1 MVPIIAYTE
10 NDIKKVAEGKTKE
23 IFTISNHDEYVLIRS
38 KNRIT
43 AFNAQRSNQ
52 IEGKGAIANDTTC
65 NVFEYLNALG
75 LKTHYVERGAENEF
89 VALSCKMIPLE
100 WVARRIATG
109 SFLKRNPGVKEGYRF
124 NPPKLEVFF
133 KDDANNDPQWSEEQI
148 LEHRFEFNGLKIGKR
163 EINSMKRQTD
173 VIFRVL
179 EKAWNAEG
187 CTLIDLKVEFGVT
200 KNGELVL
207 ADVIDNDSWRVW
219 PAGDRRLQLDKQ
231 FYRDLKQVDDAAL
244 SKLKENYQTVAH
256 ITKNFIKPTCGRVVV
271 LMGSTNDMEYA
282 SRICDGCKTLGI
294 AAIKR
299 VSSAHKT
306 TENVLEIIAEYEGDS
321 IPTVFVATAG
331 RSNGLGLVIA
341 GNSALPVINAPP
353 LDADWAAKD
362 IWSSVHTPSGL
373 GCSTVLGADEAALAA
388 AKTLAINDY
397 MIFGRLLVKQF
408 DNFAAISVS
417 IQFSVSEFQK

>member
-187 CTLIDLKVEFGVT
+187 CALIDLKVEFGVT

-219 PAGDRRLQLDKQ
+219 AGRRPSSTT
-231 FYRDLKQVDDAAL
+231 R
-244 SKLKENYQTVAH
+244 QTVLSRLKAS
-256 ITKNFIKPTCGRVVV
+256 GRCCVVE
-271 LMGSTNDMEYA
+271 T
-282 SRICDGCKTLGI
+282 
-294 AAIKR
+294 
-299 VSSAHKT
+299 
-306 TENVLEIIAEYEGDS
+306 
-321 IPTVFVATAG
+321 
-331 RSNGLGLVIA
+331 
-341 GNSALPVINAPP
+341 
-353 LDADWAAKD
+353 
-362 IWSSVHTPSGL
+362 
-373 GCSTVLGADEAALAA
+373 
-388 AKTLAINDY
+388 
-397 MIFGRLLVKQF
+397 
-408 DNFAAISVS
+408 
-417 IQFSVSEFQK
+417 